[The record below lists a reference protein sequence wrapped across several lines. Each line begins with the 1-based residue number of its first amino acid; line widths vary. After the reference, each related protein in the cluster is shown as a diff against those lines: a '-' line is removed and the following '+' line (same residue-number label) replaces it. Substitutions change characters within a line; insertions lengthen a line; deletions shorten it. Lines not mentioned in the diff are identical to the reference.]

1 MHLCGI
7 EWLTG
12 VTIMKLIPQ
21 ILLSDMNNC
30 AFVKELFFANL
41 LGWGFFYL
49 EKIFIQEIV
58 THGSGV
64 GARGFLRSFPTR
76 SFHDS
81 TSQIT
86 FVIWN
91 LSLPYLNYRLV
102 KQQCNLQKIPLLG
115 LL

>member
-1 MHLCGI
+1 MHICGI

-41 LGWGFFYL
+41 LGWFFYL

-58 THGSGV
+58 THGATGS
-64 GARGFLRSFPTR
+64 LRSFPTH

-81 TSQIT
+81 MSDNICYFEHYPILATD
-86 FVIWN
+86 
-91 LSLPYLNYRLV
+91 
-102 KQQCNLQKIPLLG
+102 
-115 LL
+115 